1 MKVNKSNGDY
11 EIISY
16 GHRNSQGL
24 IKTKKEN
31 LLISTEHG
39 PKGGD
44 EINLINI
51 NSFENFGWP
60 ISSYGFP
67 YGGSQDEPTGIPE
80 APMYKSHR
88 DYGFKEPI
96 HTFFYEITG
105 SHGISD
111 IEINYFNKRD
121 TFFVAVLAGNV
132 LYEIDVNLEDEI
144 VNEIDTFRI
153 NERIRDIEYD
163 SENNVYYVLGENT
176 PSLLILTIS
185 N

>member
-1 MKVNKSNGDY
+1 M
-11 EIISY
+11 
-16 GHRNSQGL
+16 
-24 IKTKKEN
+24 KTKNKN

-51 NSFENFGWP
+51 NNIENFGWP

-67 YGGSQDEPTGIPE
+67 YGGSQDEPSGNPE
-80 APMYKSHR
+80 APMYKSHKE
-88 DYGFKEPI
+88 YGFKEPLYS
-96 HTFFYEITG
+96 FYYEVTG

-111 IEINYFNKRD
+111 IEINYFKEGD
-121 TFFVAVLAGNV
+121 IFFVAVLAGNV
-132 LYEIDVNLEDEI
+132 LYEVDVNLYNES
-144 VNEIDTFRI
+144 VNAIKTFRI

-163 SENNVYYVLGENT
+163 KDNNVYYLLCETT
-176 PSLLILTIS
+176 PALIILSIS